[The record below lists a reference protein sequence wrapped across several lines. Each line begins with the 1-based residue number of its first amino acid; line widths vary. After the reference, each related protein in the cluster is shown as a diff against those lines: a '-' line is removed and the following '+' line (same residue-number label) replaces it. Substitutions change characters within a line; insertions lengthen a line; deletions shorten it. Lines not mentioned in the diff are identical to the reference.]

1 MRIFAPTHHPFGIA
15 HSPGPGRH
23 SSALSHIQARMAL
36 TDRPRPGWNSR
47 PGTGPVQRARG
58 HGPRAPHTRHSPC
71 SPAHSPCSAPRPHAP
86 TSRLDHGTPGR
97 GEAAATLTPHTWTPH
112 GHRADEPSE
121 GLRSGLD
128 GSLRADPEGPGSRTR
143 GPDWLGPA
151 RLGPARPPP
160 RQARPTTHHP
170 TPLFRHADHDQRAR
184 STAPSGK
191 LALRSIPPAD
201 TLPAYALPTAWPGP
215 AIPWFVACSA
225 YGNRARAP
233 DGLGSEHA
241 PMRCSKHTYLALVQ
255 REGLRASQDVIT
267 SSGMVRGGPR
277 PSNQVPGPR
286 VTTREGTSAGAARP

>member
-1 MRIFAPTHHPFGIA
+1 MRIFAPTHHPFGIS

-36 TDRPRPGWNSR
+36 TDRPRPVWPSR
-47 PGTGPVQRARG
+47 PETGPVPRARG

-160 RQARPTTHHP
+160 STHH
-170 TPLFRHADHDQRAR
+170 
-184 STAPSGK
+184 S
-191 LALRSIPPAD
+191 PPYP
-201 TLPAYALPTAWPGP
+201 TLPTRGP
-215 AIPWFVACSA
+215 
-225 YGNRARAP
+225 
-233 DGLGSEHA
+233 
-241 PMRCSKHTYLALVQ
+241 
-255 REGLRASQDVIT
+255 
-267 SSGMVRGGPR
+267 
-277 PSNQVPGPR
+277 
-286 VTTREGTSAGAARP
+286 

>member
-1 MRIFAPTHHPFGIA
+1 MVTEQTSPLRASARAWMVHSERTQRVLARGRWARIGSARPGSGP
-15 HSPGPGRH
+15 PGP
-23 SSALSHIQARMAL
+23 
-36 TDRPRPGWNSR
+36 
-47 PGTGPVQRARG
+47 
-58 HGPRAPHTRHSPC
+58 
-71 SPAHSPCSAPRPHAP
+71 
-86 TSRLDHGTPGR
+86 
-97 GEAAATLTPHTWTPH
+97 
-112 GHRADEPSE
+112 
-121 GLRSGLD
+121 RS
-128 GSLRADPEGPGSRTR
+128 
-143 GPDWLGPA
+143 
-151 RLGPARPPP
+151 
-160 RQARPTTHHP
+160 RPTTQ
-170 TPLFRHADHDQRAR
+170 DHDQRAR

>member
-1 MRIFAPTHHPFGIA
+1 
-15 HSPGPGRH
+15 
-23 SSALSHIQARMAL
+23 MAL

-191 LALRSIPPAD
+191 LALRSIPPAHCPHTHSPQHGQD
-201 TLPAYALPTAWPGP
+201 RPYHGSRRAAHTALGPGP
-215 AIPWFVACSA
+215 ASGPTPNTHPCGVQSILILPLCKE
-225 YGNRARAP
+225 RA
-233 DGLGSEHA
+233 
-241 PMRCSKHTYLALVQ
+241 
-255 REGLRASQDVIT
+255 
-267 SSGMVRGGPR
+267 
-277 PSNQVPGPR
+277 
-286 VTTREGTSAGAARP
+286 